1 MPISPNSGPASGGN
15 TVTITGVNLG
25 GATSVRFGTKS
36 AAITSNTPTQV
47 VVTAPSGSG
56 AVNVTVTTPGGNS
69 NPLKYYYVGLPS
81 EFSLSPAAGP
91 VAGGNT
97 VTIDGTGL
105 STATQVAFGANSATP
120 TVLSDS
126 EVSVA
131 VPTGT
136 AGSVEVTVTTSGGA
150 TDGLSYTYVD
160 TPTVT
165 AATPN
170 SGPPTG
176 GTQVTVTG
184 TALDTTQSVAFDG
197 TSAAFVVLDSTTLI
211 TTATPTADGGAGPG
225 EIEVTTL
232 AGTATVAYTYVAGPG
247 I

>member
-1 MPISPNSGPASGGN
+1 MPMSPSSGPASGGN

-36 AAITSNTPTQV
+36 AAIVSNTATQV

-69 NPLKYYYVGLPS
+69 NPLKYYYVGLPT

-91 VAGGNT
+91 VAGGNS

-105 STATQVAFGANSATP
+105 STATQVTFGANSATP

-126 EVSVA
+126 ELSVA
-131 VPTGT
+131 VPGGV
-136 AGSVEVTVTTSGGA
+136 AGSVEVTVTTGGG
-150 TDGLSYTYVD
+150 TTGGLSYTYVAA
-160 TPTVT
+160 PTIS
-165 AATPN
+165 AATPDE
-170 SGPPTG
+170 GPPTG

-184 TALDTTQSVAFDG
+184 TAFDTTQSVTFDG
-197 TSAAFVVLDSTTLI
+197 IGAAFTVLSPTTLI
-211 TTATPTADGGAGPG
+211 TTSPPTSDGGAGPAD
-225 EIEVTTL
+225 ITVTTL
-232 AGTATVAYTYVAGPG
+232 AGTATTAYTYVAAPG

>member
-1 MPISPNSGPASGGN
+1 M
-15 TVTITGVNLG
+15 
-25 GATSVRFGTKS
+25 
-36 AAITSNTPTQV
+36 
-47 VVTAPSGSG
+47 
-56 AVNVTVTTPGGNS
+56 
-69 NPLKYYYVGLPS
+69 
-81 EFSLSPAAGP
+81 
-91 VAGGNT
+91 
-97 VTIDGTGL
+97 
-105 STATQVAFGANSATP
+105 
-120 TVLSDS
+120 LSDS

-131 VPTGT
+131 VPGGT

-150 TDGLSYTYVD
+150 TDGLSYTYVAA
-160 TPTVT
+160 PTIT

-197 TSAAFVVLDSTTLI
+197 TSAAFVVLDSTSLI